1 MAGDEIKTL
10 LRQIL
15 DYLPKLAT
23 KEELVAM
30 EGRLESRIKA
40 EANRLDTKIDDGVT
54 RLDAKIDVESRVI
67 NTRLDEQGKVLV
79 ALIPT
84 RIAAIPPAAE

>member
-1 MAGDEIKTL
+1 MADDEIKTL
-10 LRQIL
+10 LRRIL

-23 KEELVAM
+23 KEEL
-30 EGRLESRIKA
+30 KA
-40 EANRLDTKIDDGVT
+40 LATKEEMKALATKEDLAAVEK

>member
-1 MAGDEIKTL
+1 MADDEIKTL
-10 LRQIL
+10 LRQIV

-23 KEELVAM
+23 KEELSELREQVT
-30 EGRLESRIKA
+30 GLRKHV
-40 EANRLDTKIDDGVT
+40 DDGFA

>member
-1 MAGDEIKTL
+1 MADDEIKSL
-10 LRQIL
+10 LRQIV

-23 KEELVAM
+23 KEELAAM
-30 EGRLESRIKA
+30 EFRLESRIKA
-40 EANRLDTKIDDGVT
+40 EAS